1 MKGVFDRIKAWL
13 ICCGVYKSAAARE
26 NIGRRQNL
34 PHTTFRFLKI
44 INVETFFLNG
54 CLKLQRKYN
63 SDLCIGY
70 WIVCRANTYSVSI

>member
-34 PHTTFRFLKI
+34 PYTTFRFLKI
-44 INVETFFLNG
+44 INVETFF
-54 CLKLQRKYN
+54 
-63 SDLCIGY
+63 
-70 WIVCRANTYSVSI
+70 